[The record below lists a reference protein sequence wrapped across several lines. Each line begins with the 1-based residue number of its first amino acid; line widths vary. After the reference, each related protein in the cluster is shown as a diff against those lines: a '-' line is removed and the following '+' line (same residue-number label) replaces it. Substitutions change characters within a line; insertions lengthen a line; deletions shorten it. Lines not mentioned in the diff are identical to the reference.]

1 MLAMRTRLPFLIVLL
16 FLGSQ
21 LPQVSRHVHAQQDLP
36 PVSYICPMDPDVLDD
51 KPGTCP
57 ICKMDLEAVRLDL
70 AWSCPN
76 HAAVIS
82 AQAGRC
88 PIDKREL
95 VQVTVAKFWSCPD
108 NGRILEP
115 GRCANGQPRKL
126 EQSIRA
132 HGDHNPRHGGFFF
145 MAADKWHHL
154 EGTHPRA
161 GQVRL
166 YFYDNYTK
174 PISPKEF
181 TGRLVL
187 REDNGKE
194 LEAVPLRV
202 SRDGMTL
209 DAEIKDAAPA
219 SKDNPLKVTAK
230 LVFKKGEPDQRFDF
244 AFPELSKEPAV
255 APVTTQGAPK
265 PGAPGTIPG
274 VPSTKPASAPVA
286 AAAVAPPP
294 TAASAPP
301 ATAPAA
307 APTTTAGSN
316 LPVETMTNC
325 TPNISRLDAVALGQ
339 RLPQVSAEL
348 LKLLSMCSKEVDTL
362 IQDGQFGF
370 VYQPTM
376 LSKDIAMALESHV
389 GELPNQQRT
398 QAASAIRRV
407 VLAAWKLDLYGDL
420 GNREKLA
427 ETYQTY
433 SAAIADIQKAYGAK
447 P

>member
-1 MLAMRTRLPFLIVLL
+1 M
-16 FLGSQ
+16 
-21 LPQVSRHVHAQQDLP
+21 
-36 PVSYICPMDPDVLDD
+36 
-51 KPGTCP
+51 
-57 ICKMDLEAVRLDL
+57 
-70 AWSCPN
+70 
-76 HAAVIS
+76 
-82 AQAGRC
+82 
-88 PIDKREL
+88 
-95 VQVTVAKFWSCPD
+95 
-108 NGRILEP
+108 
-115 GRCANGQPRKL
+115 
-126 EQSIRA
+126 
-132 HGDHNPRHGGFFF
+132 FF

-154 EGTHPRA
+154 EGTYPRA
-161 GQVRL
+161 GQFRL
-166 YFYDNYTK
+166 YFYDNFTK
-174 PISPKEF
+174 PLSPKEF
-181 TGRLVL
+181 AGRLVL
-187 REDNGKE
+187 REENNQE
-194 LEAVPLRV
+194 IEAVPLRI
-202 SRDGMTL
+202 SRDGTTL
-209 DAEIKDAAPA
+209 DADVKNAAA
-219 SKDNPLKVTAK
+219 LSKDNPLKVTAK
-230 LVFKKGEPDQRFDF
+230 VAFKKGEPDQRFDF
-244 AFPELSKEPAV
+244 AFTELSKEPAV
-255 APVTTQGAPK
+255 APVITQGAPK

-274 VPSTKPASAPVA
+274 IPAAPKPAPAAAAPVTVA
-286 AAAVAPPP
+286 AAPPTPSAAPP
-294 TAASAPP
+294 T
-301 ATAPAA
+301 A
-307 APTTTAGSN
+307 APTTTAGSA